1 MEDFFPDDGII
12 VKLFTMLTWVIPV
25 AFSIIPHEIAHGYA
39 ALLMGDTTAKDEGRL
54 SFNPLKHV
62 DWYGTVILPL
72 FLMISRIGIVF
83 GYAKPVPVDFSK
95 MKNIRKGLIVVAAAG
110 PAANFVLAAVFVFFL
125 YLLNMHKDEN
135 NLLWLFLYASF
146 IRAVLVNL
154 CLGVFNLIPLP
165 PLDGGKI
172 LIGILPPEMGKKVAA
187 WDGRKG
193 LTLLFVLL
201 ILPAFF
207 GEDCDVIGMIVNTI
221 VKAIL
226 SLPFLVGLQI

>member
-1 MEDFFPDDGII
+1 MEDFFPDDGIL
-12 VKLFTMLTWVIPV
+12 VKSFAMLTWIIPV

-39 ALLMGDTTAKDEGRL
+39 ALMMGDNTAKEAGRL

-62 DWYGTVILPL
+62 DLYGTVILPL
-72 FLMISRIGIVF
+72 FLMISKIGIVF

-95 MKNIRKGLIVVAAAG
+95 MKNIRKGLIIVAAAG
-110 PAANFVLAAVFVFFL
+110 PAANFALASAFVFL
-125 YLLNMHKDEN
+125 MYLLDSCKDEDSV
-135 NLLWLFLYASF
+135 LWLFFYASS

-172 LIGILPPEMGKKVAA
+172 LIGLLPPKMGQKVAA

-193 LTLLFVLL
+193 LTVLFILLMV
-201 ILPAFF
+201 PAFF
-207 GEDCDVIGMIVNTI
+207 GEEYDVIGTFIGFV

-226 SLPFLVGLQI
+226 SLPFLANL

>member
-1 MEDFFPDDGII
+1 MEDFFPDDGIL

-39 ALLMGDTTAKDEGRL
+39 ALLMGDNTAQNAGRL
-54 SFNPLKHV
+54 SLNPLKHV
-62 DWYGTVILPL
+62 DLYGTVILPL
-72 FLMISRIGIVF
+72 LLMISRIGIVF

-95 MKNIRKGLIVVAAAG
+95 MKNIRRGLIVVAAAG
-110 PAANFVLAAVFVFFL
+110 PAANFALAAVFVFFM
-125 YLLNMHKDEN
+125 YLLNTCKDEKN
-135 NLLWLFLYASF
+135 VLWLFLYASS

-172 LIGILPPEMGKKVAA
+172 LIGLLPPQMGQKVAA

-193 LTLLFVLL
+193 LTVLVILLMM
-201 ILPAFF
+201 PAFF
-207 GEDCDVIGMIVNTI
+207 GEKYDVIGKVIGYV

-226 SLPFLVGLQI
+226 SLPFLANL